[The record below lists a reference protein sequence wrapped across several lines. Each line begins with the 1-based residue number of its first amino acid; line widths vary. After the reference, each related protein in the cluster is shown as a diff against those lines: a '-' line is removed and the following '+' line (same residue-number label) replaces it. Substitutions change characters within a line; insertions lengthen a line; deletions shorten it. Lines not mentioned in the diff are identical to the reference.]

1 MASVPIAFRTNESK
15 YSFLGEPKLI
25 NCYAEQQGQDAKAPL
40 AVVPCPGLVEFD
52 APTDRPGRGTIY
64 LPDLDCAYV
73 VHSTSVYKITY
84 DGTTVT
90 ATRIGVIPGTDP
102 VQMSRNGA
110 ENIQVSIHCDAGEF
124 YIQSDVVLGVTDTD
138 LVNPDP
144 VSPVISQDGVS
155 GYTVYGLAD
164 RRFFISSIDAC
175 QDIDGTDYATA
186 EQSAGPLVRVKADR
200 GDLFLFKTD
209 MVEPWRNTGNADF
222 PFEPMPTTI
231 QKGLL
236 AANAVAS
243 VDNTLVWP
251 GHDDIVYR
259 LNGSNPQRISNHG
272 IERKIKND
280 TAKEDMLGFE
290 HSDEGH
296 QFYTLTGTD
305 WTRTYDAATGAWHS
319 RESYGIGRWRAR
331 FPFRAWGKTI
341 FQDELTGKLLEL
353 DSDTF
358 TEDGDPMIW
367 GVDFPVMHAF
377 PHGAIVDTL
386 HLDVATGV
394 GTLPASAD
402 GYAPVMMLSW
412 STDGGA
418 TFTPT
423 RELSL
428 GAWGDRVRVSTHRLG
443 RFGVKGIIF
452 RLRISDPVVRALVGA
467 DVSLRPLKR

>member
-25 NCYAEQQGQDAKAPL
+25 NCYAEQQGNDAKAPL
-40 AVVPCPGLVEFD
+40 AVVPCAGLVEFD
-52 APTDRPGRGTIY
+52 TPTDRPGRGTIY
-64 LPDLDCAYV
+64 LPDLDCAYT

-90 ATRIGVIPGTDP
+90 STRIGVIPGTDP
-102 VQMSRNGA
+102 VQLSRNGA
-110 ENIQVSIHCDAGEF
+110 DNVQVNVHCDAGEF
-124 YIQSDVVLGVTDTD
+124 YIQSDAVLSVADAD
-138 LVNPDP
+138 LPT
-144 VSPVISQDGVS
+144 PVISQDGVS
-155 GYTVYGLAD
+155 GYTVYGLED
-164 RRFFISSIDAC
+164 RRFFISEINAC
-175 QDIDGTDYATA
+175 QDIVGTEFATA
-186 EQSAGPLVRVKADR
+186 EQSAGPLVRVRADR

-209 MVEPWRNTGNADF
+209 MVEPWRNTGNENF

-243 VDNTLVWP
+243 MDNTLVWP

-280 TAKEDMLGFE
+280 TAKEDLIGFE

-305 WTRTYDAATGAWHS
+305 WTRAYDAATGAWHS

-467 DVSLRPLKR
+467 DVALRPLKR